1 MLFLCVHA
9 MFVYVSESTCVCV
22 CVLVCEYACYV
33 CVCVSASLCL
43 RVRACVCASVRVCE
57 NVGAGPRGGASCGA
71 RASDVF
77 LLRFPLF
84 SPVLRR
90 LPAPYHLPPG
100 TLHLGGSAVRSHS
113 FHSF

>member
-71 RASDVF
+71 EGAGPRAVRGHQTSSSFDSLFSLRSFVVF
-77 LLRFPLF
+77 LSLTICLWE
-84 SPVLRR
+84 LCI
-90 LPAPYHLPPG
+90 
-100 TLHLGGSAVRSHS
+100 
-113 FHSF
+113 